1 MTYEVL
7 VENEREQS
15 YTATLLGWPKLSVS
29 AGTREEA
36 LGKLRETLEQR
47 LAKAEV
53 VTIEVNLPREPNPW
67 LRLAGVYQDHPL
79 FDELLAEMEADRREL
94 DAEERDSEEAS

>member
-7 VENEREQS
+7 VETEQERT
-15 YTATLLGWPKLSVS
+15 YTATLLSGPRLSVS
-29 AGTREEA
+29 GVTREDA
-36 LGKLRETLEQR
+36 LRKLRDTLERR

-53 VTIEVNLPREPNPW
+53 VTIEVDAPCESNPW
-67 LRLAGVYQDHPL
+67 GQLAGVYKDHPL

-94 DAEERDSEEAS
+94 DAYEEAL

>member
-7 VENEREQS
+7 LENERERS

-29 AGTREEA
+29 ATTREEA
-36 LGKLRETLEQR
+36 LGRLRETLEQR

-53 VTIEVNLPREPNPW
+53 VTIEVDLPRQPNPW
-67 LRLAGVYQDHPL
+67 HKLAGVYQDHPL

-94 DAEERDSEEAS
+94 DAKELDPEEAA